1 MKKFV
6 KLIGVTMAVCFIAS
20 LASCVPGNAD
30 DSNGGKPNPNSSTTS
45 SGATIEYELDGD
57 SYTLVKMSDKKKT
70 SFEVPATYEG
80 KPVTAIAEGAFANCN
95 KLTSIVVANSVTSI
109 GLKAF
114 TGCGN
119 LTSLTVPFVG
129 KSADATN
136 EKALLGYM
144 FGSAAYTGGMS
155 VDQYYSTAAED
166 MSTYYI
172 PANLVTLT
180 VTGSKISSYALNHCG
195 MIKTLAL
202 GENVAEVGE
211 NAFKDTA
218 FTSVYVDSATIAAGL
233 TAETAYANVLASKP
247 TLYVKKDLTA
257 ATFLD
262 SFYQTKS
269 EFDANGVKYNR
280 YGFSGEIR
288 LEAELAQLTTGLSI
302 DPGQGNKGPATSGGY
317 CVGGFDSFKE
327 GAGMTYKFTSDIA
340 TEAIMRFTLNPRGC
354 EDYCADTYTI
364 TLNGVKITSD
374 VQFVFGENNTPQWW
388 WYNWETYE
396 IATVTLQ
403 AGENVLEIVFHGNYG
418 EPGSDRENTVD
429 NGHNFDYVSFETGA
443 NISWAK

>member
-1 MKKFV
+1 MKKII
-6 KLIGVTMAVCFIAS
+6 KLISLTTAACLMASIAS
-20 LASCVPGNAD
+20 CSFLGGDES
-30 DSNGGKPNPNSSTTS
+30 SNSGTNPNSSTTQT
-45 SGATIEYELDGD
+45 GATIEYELNGD
-57 SYTLVKMSDKKKT
+57 SYTLVKMGDKKKT
-70 SFEVPATYEG
+70 TFEVPATYEG
-80 KPVTAIAEGAFANCN
+80 KPVTAIAEGAFANCT
-95 KLTSIVVANSVTSI
+95 KLTSIVVAESVTSI

-119 LTSLTVPFVG
+119 LTSLTVPFIG
-129 KSADATN
+129 KSAEATN

-144 FGSAAYTGGMS
+144 FGSASYTGGMS

-172 PANLVTLT
+172 PTNLSTLT
-180 VTGSKISSYALNHCG
+180 ITGSKISSYALNNCG
-195 MIKTLAL
+195 MIKTLVL

-218 FTSVYVDSATIAAGL
+218 FTSVYVNSATIAAGL
-233 TAETAYANVLASKP
+233 DSETAYANVLASKP

-257 ATFLD
+257 AAFLE
-262 SFYQTKS
+262 SFYKTKS
-269 EFDANGVKYNR
+269 EFDASGVKYNR
-280 YGFSGEIR
+280 YGNSNEVR
-288 LEAELAQLTTGLSI
+288 LEAELAQLTTGLAI

-317 CVGGFDSFKE
+317 CVGGFDGFKE
-327 GAGMTYKFTSDIA
+327 GAGMTFKFTSDIT
-340 TEAIMRFTLNPRGC
+340 TEAVMKFTLNPRGAQ
-354 EDYCADTYTI
+354 DYCADTYTI
-364 TLNGVKITSD
+364 TLNGVEITSD
-374 VQFVFGENNTPQWW
+374 VQFVLGENNTPQWW

-396 IATVTLQ
+396 IATVVLQ

-443 NISWAK
+443 NIAWVK